1 MRIILVKMTSMN
13 TSLVLRPLALLAG
26 AGLLATACASGA
38 NTGTAAQP
46 DPTTSAAMSD
56 ATPSPPAVDSGV
68 EGSRVALT
76 YDGGLLVLDGQT
88 LDVAAD
94 LPLTGFNRINAA
106 GDGRYIMVST
116 AEGFRVLDAGTAVG
130 GDTGGDPSLTDV
142 VFTADA
148 PGHVVRHAGR
158 TVLFADGTGEIT
170 AFDTD
175 ALSSEQKPATDVTA
189 SEQPHHGVAI
199 ELRDG
204 SLLST
209 LGSADGRTGVR
220 LLDPSGTEV
229 ARNEECPSVHGEGTL
244 EGEVVVFGC
253 SDGVLVFKA
262 GTFTKL
268 TAPDE
273 YGRTGNAYVSE
284 TSSLA
289 VGDYNS
295 NPDSEGY
302 LLSELALID
311 PAAASLNVVDLPQG
325 IEYTWRG
332 VGRGPADEAVLLSA
346 DGTLNSIDPA
356 TGTIEKS
363 WDIIAPWAGPV
374 EWQDPHPALAVHG
387 SIGYVTEPAN
397 KRIVAID
404 LTTGDI
410 LADKV
415 LPATPNEIAIAT
427 G

>member
-1 MRIILVKMTSMN
+1 MKSPTALR
-13 TSLVLRPLALLAG
+13 SLVLLAG
-26 AGLLATACASGA
+26 AGLLATACGSGTT
-38 NTGTAAQP
+38 TGAAAQT
-46 DPTTSAAMSD
+46 DPTTSAAVSNAAIS
-56 ATPSPPAVDSGV
+56 ATPSPAVHSTS
-68 EGSRVALT
+68 SRVALT
-76 YDGGLLVLDGQT
+76 YDGGVLVLDGET

-94 LPLTGFNRINAA
+94 LPLAGFNRINAA
-106 GDGRYIMVST
+106 GDGRHIMVST
-116 AEGFRVLDAGTAVG
+116 ADGFQVLDSGTAVG
-130 GDTGGDPSLTDV
+130 DGTDTDPALTDLV
-142 VFTADA
+142 LTADT

-170 AFDTD
+170 AFETD
-175 ALSSEQKPATDVTA
+175 ALNSEQKPATNVTA
-189 SEQPHHGVAI
+189 SEQAHHGVAI
-199 ELRDG
+199 ELTDG

-209 LGSADGRTGVR
+209 LGTADGRTGVR
-220 LLDPSGTEV
+220 LLDPAGTEV

-253 SDGVLVFKA
+253 SDGVLVFTA

-284 TSSLA
+284 TSPLA

-311 PAAASLNVVDLPQG
+311 PAAGSLNVVDLPEGVQ
-325 IEYTWRG
+325 YTWRG

-363 WDIIAPWAGPV
+363 WDIIDPWTGPV

-387 SIGYVTEPAN
+387 SIGYVTEPVN

-404 LTTGDI
+404 LTTGDVV
-410 LADKV
+410 ADKV
-415 LPATPNEIAIAT
+415 LPVTPNEIAIAT